1 MRFPLLLLFA
11 VQKNDHAVKQK
22 HKTTFHVAASFLPET
37 FLLEMFLRYR
47 PYRVNRCRGQRF
59 QRTLAPTFLF
69 HSFTKRLQHQGKSS
83 GCSCCFLCVQLGST
97 CDGIRSCVFCL
108 VDIERRHSRH
118 CAAVRIAVS
127 SMHFWLLWFLVS
139 HVFS

>member
-1 MRFPLLLLFA
+1 MSQHRSCLKRSCLKCSCAIGPIESIVAGAKGFKELVNLR
-11 VQKNDHAVKQK
+11 V
-22 HKTTFHVAASFLPET
+22 TTASCET
-37 FLLEMFLRYR
+37 FAFDGAFGPDL
-47 PYRVNRCRGQRF
+47 
-59 QRTLAPTFLF
+59 LF